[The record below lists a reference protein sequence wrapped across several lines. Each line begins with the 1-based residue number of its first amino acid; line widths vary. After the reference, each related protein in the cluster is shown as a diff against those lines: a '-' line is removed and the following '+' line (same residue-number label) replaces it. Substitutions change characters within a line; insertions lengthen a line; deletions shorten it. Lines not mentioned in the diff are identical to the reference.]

1 MLRMGA
7 VMGESKDLE
16 GELFR
21 KFVSSTPTYTTYYT
35 LFPLNRMAVPA
46 RCGSFVCLI

>member
-7 VMGESKDLE
+7 VMGEGKDPE

-21 KFVSSTPTYTTYYT
+21 KFVRSTPTYMTYYT
-35 LFPLNRMAVPA
+35 LIPLNRMAVPA
-46 RCGSFVCLI
+46 RCGSFVWLT